1 MEVRLSMFERA
12 EALVSER
19 REAPLDASDVG
30 TQMLWCIFVPFV
42 GPSDTRVSAARMPAR
57 RTKAACSPCGPS
69 ALPAGYRVRSAV
81 HPGLRRKAAGL
92 AVRPACALALI
103 VRHPKCLV

>member
-1 MEVRLSMFERA
+1 MEVRLSMLERA

-42 GPSDTRVSAARMPAR
+42 GPSDTRVSAAR
-57 RTKAACSPCGPS
+57 C
-69 ALPAGYRVRSAV
+69 L
-81 HPGLRRKAAGL
+81 L
-92 AVRPACALALI
+92 AVPRLLA
-103 VRHPKCLV
+103 RHAEDA